1 VEVVFTITEYGPGY
15 LSGPTLEERII
26 IALAKIRLEEEKETE
41 KNAEKVDEGVVIGKD
56 ENDQVSKEGNTMIIK
71 DKSNKH

>member
-1 VEVVFTITEYGPGY
+1 MVFTITEYGPGY

-26 IALAKIRLEEEKETE
+26 IALAKIRLEEEKEAE

-56 ENDQVSKEGNTMIIK
+56 ENDQVSKEESTMITK
-71 DKSNKH
+71 HKSNKH